1 MNRNASYL
9 FGMSRR
15 LSLPDPDN
23 FFRAPS
29 ETAATT
35 RSFEVNNPFPP
46 CFAETQHLWDE
57 LNAAIVKAID
67 RANHKFTRNA
77 RNKLY
82 VTPQSAHH
90 IFLIL
95 DEGVA
100 WMGSTILTKSA
111 IFHQNPYL
119 ACLARQVELSG
130 NVVLA
135 FNPGSSAL
143 KSHQVDHLTAT
154 VKNETVKNEKL
165 TAPHLT
171 TTRDTSGAYKEGD
184 GDSYGT
190 HDAWKEISN
199 EDVSGELAE
208 CPSQQWLLLTLT
220 KNEAIEWINVTHN
233 LPIGSSSPEMK
244 ALATNIPAA
253 LSESQLVKAK
263 GIEASLYNTVHVFD
277 FRSGTG
283 GWPDDE
289 VLELGIHVHP
299 ESLFSGTSPA
309 FDPKTN
315 SYLPEAVATDNDLSF
330 FLRADQLNSGNVRPY
345 PFASSRLEFRFRM
358 GKMEAAKNDND
369 NGNHAALICRDE
381 SGRVFLSL
389 PGIESIRAY
398 KPQALS

>member
-1 MNRNASYL
+1 MA
-9 FGMSRR
+9 
-15 LSLPDPDN
+15 
-23 FFRAPS
+23 
-29 ETAATT
+29 T
-35 RSFEVNNPFPP
+35 RSFEVNNPCPP
-46 CFAETQHLWDE
+46 CFAETPQRWDE

-77 RNKLY
+77 GLKLN

-90 IFLIL
+90 IFLVL

-100 WMGSTILTKSA
+100 WMGSTILTEHA

-119 ACLARQVELSG
+119 ACLARQVEPCG
-130 NVVLA
+130 KVVLA
-135 FNPGSSAL
+135 FNPGSSDL
-143 KSHQVDHLTAT
+143 PSHQVDHLTAA
-154 VKNETVKNEKL
+154 VKNKKL
-165 TAPHLT
+165 TVPHLT
-171 TTRDTSGAYKEGD
+171 TTRDTSGAYKD
-184 GDSYGT
+184 NDKRAYDT
-190 HDAWKEISN
+190 HDAWTEIPKDK
-199 EDVSGELAE
+199 DVSLELAA

-253 LSESQLVKAK
+253 LSEPQLAKAK
-263 GIEASLYNTVHVFD
+263 GIEASLYNTVHAFD
-277 FRSGTG
+277 FRSGKG
-283 GWPDDE
+283 EWPDDE

-299 ESLFSGTSPA
+299 ENLFSGTSPA
-309 FDPKTN
+309 LDPKTN

-345 PFASSRLEFRFRM
+345 PFDSSRLEFRFRM
-358 GKMEAAKNDND
+358 GKMEAAKNDN
-369 NGNHAALICRDE
+369 GNHAALLCRDE